1 VAVWQVRVPASVA
14 NLGSGYDA
22 LGLALSLFLEVEG
35 GPAEE
40 DGLVYEGE
48 GELALSHPGESLLH
62 RAWRAAWARLG
73 EAGPPLFVHV
83 QNPIPLARGLGS
95 SAAAA
100 VAGAALADLASGGR
114 LGRDGVFAV
123 AAELEGHPDNA
134 GASAYGGFVIGYGPP
149 WQALCLEFPAE
160 LLVAVAV
167 PPFEVPTERARAV
180 LPDRVSRSDAVF
192 NLARAAL
199 WPAALLTGR
208 YDLLAEAAADRLH
221 QDARLSLMPGAKEAL
236 RAAREAGALAAFV
249 GGAGPAV
256 AAVAERE
263 RVDRVAG
270 ALWDYAKGGQVM
282 VLEAAGGYTWKEI

>member
-1 VAVWQVRVPASVA
+1 MA

-35 GPAEE
+35 APDEA

-48 GELALSHPGESLLH
+48 GELDLQSPGESLIH

-73 EAGPPLFVHV
+73 EAAPPLFVRV
-83 QNPIPLARGLGS
+83 NNPIPLARGLGS

-100 VAGAALADLASGGR
+100 VAGAALADRASGGR

-134 GASAYGGFVIGYGPP
+134 GASAYGGFVIGYGSP
-149 WQALCLEFPAE
+149 WRAYSLPFPE
-160 LLVAVAV
+160 GLLLAVAV
-167 PPFEVPTERARAV
+167 PPFEVPTDRARAL
-180 LPDRVSRSDAVF
+180 LPERVPREDAVY

-221 QDARLSLMPGAKEAL
+221 QEARLALMPGADQAL
-236 RAAREAGALAAFV
+236 RSALEAGAFAAFV

-256 AAVAERE
+256 AAVVERKKA
-263 RVDRVAG
+263 DRVAR
-270 ALWDYAKGGQVM
+270 ALWDYAEGGQVL

>member
-1 VAVWQVRVPASVA
+1 MA

-22 LGLALSLFLEVEG
+22 LGLALALFLEVEG
-35 GPAEE
+35 GPA
-40 DGLVYEGE
+40 DADALVYEGE
-48 GELALSHPGESLLH
+48 GELALESPGESLIH

-73 EAGPPLFVHV
+73 EPAPPLALWVH
-83 QNPIPLARGLGS
+83 NPIPLARGLGS

-100 VAGAALADLASGGR
+100 VAGAALADRASGGR

-134 GASAYGGFVIGYGPP
+134 GASAYGGFVIGFGPP
-149 WQALCLEFPAE
+149 WRALSLPFPE
-160 LLVAVAV
+160 GLLLAVAV

-180 LPDRVSRSDAVF
+180 LPERVPREDAVY
-192 NLARAAL
+192 NLSRAAL

-221 QDARLSLMPGAKEAL
+221 QKARLALMPGADEAL
-236 RAAREAGALAAFV
+236 RAASEAGALAAFV

-256 AAVAERE
+256 AAVVERKKA
-263 RVDRVAG
+263 DRVAR
-270 ALWDYAKGGQVM
+270 ALWDYAEGGQVL